1 MIGWG
6 YVDML
11 DTYLSPERYK
21 GWQVNYLSHTT
32 HEREDRRISTLSVQQ
47 GSFAHADN
55 RSGNAN
61 EMQAMYHFAYAWH
74 YNWHFLNQRL
84 NVKAGGML
92 NTHLGMLY
100 NARNSNNPMQAKVG
114 LNVAPSVMASYRFSI
129 KNKPL
134 TVRYEADA
142 PLLGMMFSP
151 NYGQS
156 YYEIFSEGNYDHN
169 IVVTHPVNA
178 LSLRQMLTLDFSLYK
193 TTFRIGYLGNYQQAD
208 APLLGMM
215 FSPNY
220 GQSYYEIF
228 SEGNYD
234 HNIVVTH
241 PVNALSLR
249 QMLTLDFSLYKTT
262 FRIGYLGNYQ
272 QAHVNHLRYHTYS
285 HVLVLGLV
293 KKFSLNHLRP

>member
-1 MIGWG
+1 MKTWDNHKKPTWQWACIALMLCWSMSMAAQTGATPLDKITTNAKMIGWG

-32 HEREDRRISTLSVQQ
+32 HEHEDRRISTLSVHQ

-55 RSGNAN
+55 RAGTAN

-74 YNWHFLNQRL
+74 YNWHFLNRRL
-84 NVKAGGML
+84 NVKTGGML
-92 NTHLGMLY
+92 NTRLGMLY
-100 NARNSNNPMQAKVG
+100 NTRNSNNPMQAKVG

-169 IVVTHPVNA
+169 VVVTHPVNA

-193 TTFRIGYLGNYQQAD
+193 TTFRIGYLGD
-208 APLLGMM
+208 
-215 FSPNY
+215 
-220 GQSYYEIF
+220 
-228 SEGNYD
+228 
-234 HNIVVTH
+234 
-241 PVNALSLR
+241 
-249 QMLTLDFSLYKTT
+249 
-262 FRIGYLGNYQ
+262 YQ

-285 HVLVLGLV
+285 HVLVLGIV
-293 KKFSLNHLRP
+293 KKFTLNHLRP

>member
-1 MIGWG
+1 MLCWSTGMAAQTDATPLDKTTTNVKMIGWG

-32 HEREDRRISTLSVQQ
+32 HEREDHRISTLSVHQ

-55 RSGNAN
+55 RAGNAN

-74 YNWHFLNQRL
+74 YNWHFMNRHL

-100 NARNSNNPMQAKVG
+100 NTRNSNNPIQAKVG

-169 IVVTHPVNA
+169 VVVTHPINA

-193 TTFRIGYLGNYQQAD
+193 TTFRIGYLGD
-208 APLLGMM
+208 
-215 FSPNY
+215 
-220 GQSYYEIF
+220 
-228 SEGNYD
+228 
-234 HNIVVTH
+234 
-241 PVNALSLR
+241 
-249 QMLTLDFSLYKTT
+249 
-262 FRIGYLGNYQ
+262 YQ
-272 QAHVNHLRYHTYS
+272 QAHVNQLKYHNYS

-293 KKFSLNHLRP
+293 KKFALNHLRP

>member
-1 MIGWG
+1 MGMAAQTDATPLDKTTTNVKMIGWG

-32 HEREDRRISTLSVQQ
+32 REREDRHISTLSVHQ

-55 RSGNAN
+55 RAGNAN

-74 YNWHFLNQRL
+74 YNWHFMNRHL

-100 NARNSNNPMQAKVG
+100 NTRNSNNPMQAKVG
-114 LNVAPSVMASYRFSI
+114 LNVAPSVMVSYRFSI

-169 IVVTHPVNA
+169 VVVTHPINA

-193 TTFRIGYLGNYQQAD
+193 TTFRIGYLGD
-208 APLLGMM
+208 
-215 FSPNY
+215 
-220 GQSYYEIF
+220 
-228 SEGNYD
+228 
-234 HNIVVTH
+234 
-241 PVNALSLR
+241 
-249 QMLTLDFSLYKTT
+249 
-262 FRIGYLGNYQ
+262 YQ

-293 KKFSLNHLRP
+293 KKFTLNHLRP

>member
-1 MIGWG
+1 MKTWDNHRKSTWQWACIALMLCWSMSMAAQTGATPLDKITTNAKMIGWG

-21 GWQVNYLSHTT
+21 GWQVNYLSHTM
-32 HEREDRRISTLSVQQ
+32 HEREDRRISTLSVHQ

-55 RSGNAN
+55 RAGTAN

-74 YNWHFLNQRL
+74 YNWHLLNRRL

-100 NARNSNNPMQAKVG
+100 NTRNSNNPMQAKVG
-114 LNVAPSVMASYRFSI
+114 LNVALSVMASYRFSI

-169 IVVTHPVNA
+169 VVVTHPVNA

-193 TTFRIGYLGNYQQAD
+193 TTFRIGYLGD
-208 APLLGMM
+208 
-215 FSPNY
+215 
-220 GQSYYEIF
+220 
-228 SEGNYD
+228 
-234 HNIVVTH
+234 
-241 PVNALSLR
+241 
-249 QMLTLDFSLYKTT
+249 
-262 FRIGYLGNYQ
+262 YQ

-293 KKFSLNHLRP
+293 KKFTLNHLRP

>member
-1 MIGWG
+1 MGMEAQTGATPLDKITTNAKMIGWG

-21 GWQVNYLSHTT
+21 GWQVNYLSHTM
-32 HEREDRRISTLSVQQ
+32 HEREDRRISTLSVHQ

-55 RSGNAN
+55 RAGNAN

-74 YNWHFLNQRL
+74 YNWYFLNRRL
-84 NVKAGGML
+84 NIKAGGML

-169 IVVTHPVNA
+169 VVVTHPINA

-193 TTFRIGYLGNYQQAD
+193 TTFRIGYLGD
-208 APLLGMM
+208 
-215 FSPNY
+215 
-220 GQSYYEIF
+220 
-228 SEGNYD
+228 
-234 HNIVVTH
+234 
-241 PVNALSLR
+241 
-249 QMLTLDFSLYKTT
+249 
-262 FRIGYLGNYQ
+262 YQ

>member
-1 MIGWG
+1 MGMAAQTDATPLDKITTNAKMIGWG
-6 YVDML
+6 CVDML
-11 DTYLSPERYK
+11 DTYLSPERYRS
-21 GWQVNYLSHTT
+21 WQVNYLSHTM
-32 HEREDRRISTLSVQQ
+32 HEREDRCISTLSVHQ

-55 RSGNAN
+55 RAGNAN

-74 YNWHFLNQRL
+74 YNWHFLNRHL

-114 LNVAPSVMASYRFSI
+114 LNVAPSVMASYHFSI
-129 KNKPL
+129 KNRPL

-169 IVVTHPVNA
+169 VVVTHPINA
-178 LSLRQMLTLDFSLYK
+178 LSLRQMLTIDFSLYK
-193 TTFRIGYLGNYQQAD
+193 TTFRIGYLGD
-208 APLLGMM
+208 
-215 FSPNY
+215 
-220 GQSYYEIF
+220 
-228 SEGNYD
+228 
-234 HNIVVTH
+234 
-241 PVNALSLR
+241 
-249 QMLTLDFSLYKTT
+249 
-262 FRIGYLGNYQ
+262 YQ

-293 KKFSLNHLRP
+293 KKFTLNHLRP

>member
-1 MIGWG
+1 MLCWSMGMEAQTGATPLDKTTTNVKMIGWG

-32 HEREDRRISTLSVQQ
+32 HEREDRCISTLSVHK

-55 RSGNAN
+55 RAGNAN

-74 YNWHFLNQRL
+74 YNWHFLNRRL
-84 NVKAGGML
+84 NIKAGGML

-169 IVVTHPVNA
+169 VVVTHPINA

-193 TTFRIGYLGNYQQAD
+193 TTFRIGYLGD
-208 APLLGMM
+208 
-215 FSPNY
+215 
-220 GQSYYEIF
+220 
-228 SEGNYD
+228 
-234 HNIVVTH
+234 
-241 PVNALSLR
+241 
-249 QMLTLDFSLYKTT
+249 
-262 FRIGYLGNYQ
+262 YQ

>member
-1 MIGWG
+1 MGMAAQTDSTPLDKTTTNVKMIGWG

-21 GWQVNYLSHTT
+21 GWQVNYLSHTM
-32 HEREDRRISTLSVQQ
+32 HEREDRRISTLSVHQ

-55 RSGNAN
+55 RAGNAN

-74 YNWHFLNQRL
+74 YNWYLLNRRL
-84 NVKAGGML
+84 NVKTGGML

-100 NARNSNNPMQAKVG
+100 NTRNSNNPMQAKVG

-129 KNKPL
+129 KNTPL

-169 IVVTHPVNA
+169 VVVTHPVNA

-193 TTFRIGYLGNYQQAD
+193 TTFRIGYLGD
-208 APLLGMM
+208 
-215 FSPNY
+215 
-220 GQSYYEIF
+220 
-228 SEGNYD
+228 
-234 HNIVVTH
+234 
-241 PVNALSLR
+241 
-249 QMLTLDFSLYKTT
+249 
-262 FRIGYLGNYQ
+262 YQ

-285 HVLVLGLV
+285 HVLVLGIV
-293 KKFSLNHLRP
+293 KKFTLNHLRP

>member
-1 MIGWG
+1 MGMAAQTDATPLDKITTNAKMIGWG
-6 YVDML
+6 CVDML

-21 GWQVNYLSHTT
+21 GWQVNYLSHTI
-32 HEREDRRISTLSVQQ
+32 HEREDRRISTLSVHQ

-55 RSGNAN
+55 RAGNAN
-61 EMQAMYHFAYAWH
+61 EMQAMYRFAYAWH
-74 YNWHFLNQRL
+74 YNWHFLNRHL

-100 NARNSNNPMQAKVG
+100 NARNSNNPMQAEVG

-169 IVVTHPVNA
+169 VVFTHPINA

-193 TTFRIGYLGNYQQAD
+193 TTFRIGYLGD
-208 APLLGMM
+208 
-215 FSPNY
+215 
-220 GQSYYEIF
+220 
-228 SEGNYD
+228 
-234 HNIVVTH
+234 
-241 PVNALSLR
+241 
-249 QMLTLDFSLYKTT
+249 YK
-262 FRIGYLGNYQ
+262 

-285 HVLVLGLV
+285 HVLVLGIV
-293 KKFSLNHLRP
+293 KKFTLNHLHP

>member
-1 MIGWG
+1 MLCWSTGMAEQTDATPLDKTTTNVKMIGWG

-32 HEREDRRISTLSVQQ
+32 HEREDHRISTLSVQQ

-74 YNWHFLNQRL
+74 YNWHFMNRHL

-114 LNVAPSVMASYRFSI
+114 LNVAPSVMVSYRFSI

-169 IVVTHPVNA
+169 VVVTHPINA

-193 TTFRIGYLGNYQQAD
+193 TTFRIGYLGD
-208 APLLGMM
+208 
-215 FSPNY
+215 
-220 GQSYYEIF
+220 
-228 SEGNYD
+228 
-234 HNIVVTH
+234 
-241 PVNALSLR
+241 
-249 QMLTLDFSLYKTT
+249 
-262 FRIGYLGNYQ
+262 YQ

-293 KKFSLNHLRP
+293 KKFTLNHLRP

>member
-1 MIGWG
+1 MLCWSTGMAAQTDTTPLNKTTTNVKMIGWG
-6 YVDML
+6 CVDML

-193 TTFRIGYLGNYQQAD
+193 TTFRIGYLGNYQQA
-208 APLLGMM
+208 
-215 FSPNY
+215 
-220 GQSYYEIF
+220 
-228 SEGNYD
+228 
-234 HNIVVTH
+234 
-241 PVNALSLR
+241 
-249 QMLTLDFSLYKTT
+249 
-262 FRIGYLGNYQ
+262 
-272 QAHVNHLRYHTYS
+272 HVNHLRYHTYS

>member
-1 MIGWG
+1 MSMAAQTGATPLDKITTNAKMIGWG
-6 YVDML
+6 YVDVF

-32 HEREDRRISTLSVQQ
+32 HEREDRRISTLSVHQ

-55 RSGNAN
+55 RAGNAN

-74 YNWHFLNQRL
+74 YNWHFLNRCL

-100 NARNSNNPMQAKVG
+100 NTRNSNNPMQAKVG

-169 IVVTHPVNA
+169 VVVTHPVNA
-178 LSLRQMLTLDFSLYK
+178 LSLRQMLTLDFSVYK
-193 TTFRIGYLGNYQQAD
+193 TTFRIGYLGD
-208 APLLGMM
+208 
-215 FSPNY
+215 
-220 GQSYYEIF
+220 
-228 SEGNYD
+228 
-234 HNIVVTH
+234 
-241 PVNALSLR
+241 
-249 QMLTLDFSLYKTT
+249 
-262 FRIGYLGNYQ
+262 YQ

-293 KKFSLNHLRP
+293 KKFTLNHLRP

>member
-1 MIGWG
+1 MSMAAQTDATPLDKITTNAKMIGWG
-6 YVDML
+6 YVDVL

-32 HEREDRRISTLSVQQ
+32 NEREDRCISTLSVHQ
-47 GSFAHADN
+47 GSFAHANN
-55 RSGNAN
+55 RAGTAN

-74 YNWHFLNQRL
+74 YNWYLLNQRL

-100 NARNSNNPMQAKVG
+100 NTRNSNNPMQAKVG
-114 LNVAPSVMASYRFSI
+114 LNVAPSVMASYRFCI

-169 IVVTHPVNA
+169 VVVTHPINA
-178 LSLRQMLTLDFSLYK
+178 LSLRQMLTLDFSVYK
-193 TTFRIGYLGNYQQAD
+193 TTFRIGYLGD
-208 APLLGMM
+208 
-215 FSPNY
+215 
-220 GQSYYEIF
+220 
-228 SEGNYD
+228 
-234 HNIVVTH
+234 
-241 PVNALSLR
+241 
-249 QMLTLDFSLYKTT
+249 
-262 FRIGYLGNYQ
+262 YQ

-285 HVLVLGLV
+285 HVLVLGIV
-293 KKFSLNHLRP
+293 KKFTLNHLRP

>member
-1 MIGWG
+1 MGMAAQTDATSLDKTTTNVKMIGWG
-6 YVDML
+6 YVDVL
-11 DTYLSPERYK
+11 DTYLSPERYE

-32 HEREDRRISTLSVQQ
+32 HEREDRCISTLSVHQ

-55 RSGNAN
+55 RAGNAN
-61 EMQAMYHFAYAWH
+61 EMQAMYHFAYALH
-74 YNWHFLNQRL
+74 YNWHLLNRRL

-100 NARNSNNPMQAKVG
+100 NTRNSNNPMQAKVG

-169 IVVTHPVNA
+169 VVVTHPVNA
-178 LSLRQMLTLDFSLYK
+178 LSLRQMLTLDFSLCK
-193 TTFRIGYLGNYQQAD
+193 TTFRIGYLGD
-208 APLLGMM
+208 
-215 FSPNY
+215 
-220 GQSYYEIF
+220 
-228 SEGNYD
+228 
-234 HNIVVTH
+234 
-241 PVNALSLR
+241 
-249 QMLTLDFSLYKTT
+249 
-262 FRIGYLGNYQ
+262 YQ

-293 KKFSLNHLRP
+293 KKFTLNHLRP

>member
-1 MIGWG
+1 MKTWDNHRKSTWQWACIALMLCWSMSMAAQTGATPLDKITTNAKMIGWG

-21 GWQVNYLSHTT
+21 GWQVNYLSHTM
-32 HEREDRRISTLSVQQ
+32 HEREDRRISTLSVHQ

-55 RSGNAN
+55 RAGTAN

-74 YNWHFLNQRL
+74 YNWHLLNRRL

-100 NARNSNNPMQAKVG
+100 NTRNSNNPMQAKVG
-114 LNVAPSVMASYRFSI
+114 LNVALSVMESYRFSI

-169 IVVTHPVNA
+169 VVVTHPVNA

-193 TTFRIGYLGNYQQAD
+193 TTFRIGYLGD
-208 APLLGMM
+208 
-215 FSPNY
+215 
-220 GQSYYEIF
+220 
-228 SEGNYD
+228 
-234 HNIVVTH
+234 
-241 PVNALSLR
+241 
-249 QMLTLDFSLYKTT
+249 
-262 FRIGYLGNYQ
+262 YQ

-293 KKFSLNHLRP
+293 KKFTLNHLRP

>member
-1 MIGWG
+1 MGMAAQTGATPLDKITTNAKMIGWG
-6 YVDML
+6 YGDML

-21 GWQVNYLSHTT
+21 GWQVNYLSHTM
-32 HEREDRRISTLSVQQ
+32 HEREDRRISTLSVHQ

-55 RSGNAN
+55 RAGNAN

-74 YNWHFLNQRL
+74 YNWHFMNQRL
-84 NVKAGGML
+84 NVKTGGML

-114 LNVAPSVMASYRFSI
+114 LNVAPSVMASYHFSI
-129 KNKPL
+129 KNRPL

-169 IVVTHPVNA
+169 AVVTHPINA

-193 TTFRIGYLGNYQQAD
+193 TTFRIGYLGD
-208 APLLGMM
+208 
-215 FSPNY
+215 
-220 GQSYYEIF
+220 
-228 SEGNYD
+228 
-234 HNIVVTH
+234 
-241 PVNALSLR
+241 
-249 QMLTLDFSLYKTT
+249 
-262 FRIGYLGNYQ
+262 YQ

-293 KKFSLNHLRP
+293 KKFTINHLRP

>member
-1 MIGWG
+1 MKTWDNHRKPTWQWACIALMLCWSMSMAAQTGATPLDKITTNAKMIGWG

-21 GWQVNYLSHTT
+21 GWQVNYLSHTL
-32 HEREDRRISTLSVQQ
+32 HEREDRCISTLSVHQ

-55 RSGNAN
+55 RAGNAN

-74 YNWHFLNQRL
+74 YNWHLLNRRL

-100 NARNSNNPMQAKVG
+100 NTRNSNNPMQAKVG
-114 LNVAPSVMASYRFSI
+114 LNVALSVMASYRFSI

-169 IVVTHPVNA
+169 VVVTHPVNA

-193 TTFRIGYLGNYQQAD
+193 TTFRIGYLGD
-208 APLLGMM
+208 
-215 FSPNY
+215 
-220 GQSYYEIF
+220 
-228 SEGNYD
+228 
-234 HNIVVTH
+234 
-241 PVNALSLR
+241 
-249 QMLTLDFSLYKTT
+249 
-262 FRIGYLGNYQ
+262 YQ

-293 KKFSLNHLRP
+293 KKFTLNHLRP

>member
-1 MIGWG
+1 MKTWDNHRKPTWQWACIALMLCWSMSMAAQTGATPLDKITTNAKMIGWG
-6 YVDML
+6 CVDML

-21 GWQVNYLSHTT
+21 GWQVNYLSHTM
-32 HEREDRRISTLSVQQ
+32 HEREDRCISTLSVHQ

-55 RSGNAN
+55 RAGNAN

-74 YNWHFLNQRL
+74 YNWHFLNRHL

-100 NARNSNNPMQAKVG
+100 NTRNSNNPMQAKVG

-169 IVVTHPVNA
+169 VVVTHPVNA
-178 LSLRQMLTLDFSLYK
+178 LSLRQMLTLDFSLCK
-193 TTFRIGYLGNYQQAD
+193 TTFRIGYLGD
-208 APLLGMM
+208 
-215 FSPNY
+215 
-220 GQSYYEIF
+220 
-228 SEGNYD
+228 
-234 HNIVVTH
+234 
-241 PVNALSLR
+241 
-249 QMLTLDFSLYKTT
+249 
-262 FRIGYLGNYQ
+262 YQ

-293 KKFSLNHLRP
+293 KKFTLNHLRP

>member
-1 MIGWG
+1 MGMAAQTDATPLDKITTNAKMIGWG
-6 YVDML
+6 CVDML

-32 HEREDRRISTLSVQQ
+32 NEREDRCISTLSVHQ
-47 GSFAHADN
+47 GSFAHANN
-55 RSGNAN
+55 RAGNAN

-74 YNWHFLNQRL
+74 YNWHFMNQRL

-100 NARNSNNPMQAKVG
+100 NTRNSNNPMQAKVG
-114 LNVAPSVMASYRFSI
+114 LNVAPAVMASYRFSI
-129 KNKPL
+129 KNRPL

-142 PLLGMMFSP
+142 PLLGIMFSP

-169 IVVTHPVNA
+169 VVVPHPINA

-193 TTFRIGYLGNYQQAD
+193 TTFRIGYLGDY
-208 APLLGMM
+208 
-215 FSPNY
+215 
-220 GQSYYEIF
+220 
-228 SEGNYD
+228 
-234 HNIVVTH
+234 H
-241 PVNALSLR
+241 
-249 QMLTLDFSLYKTT
+249 
-262 FRIGYLGNYQ
+262 

-285 HVLVLGLV
+285 HVLVLGIV
-293 KKFSLNHLRP
+293 KKFTLNHLRP

>member
-1 MIGWG
+1 MLCWSMGMAAQTDATPLDKTTTNVKMIGWG
-6 YVDML
+6 CVDML

-32 HEREDRRISTLSVQQ
+32 HEREDHRISTLSVHQ

-55 RSGNAN
+55 RAGNAN

-74 YNWHFLNQRL
+74 YNWHFMNRHL

-100 NARNSNNPMQAKVG
+100 NTRNSNNPIQAKVG

-169 IVVTHPVNA
+169 VVVTHPINA

-193 TTFRIGYLGNYQQAD
+193 TTFRIGYLGD
-208 APLLGMM
+208 
-215 FSPNY
+215 
-220 GQSYYEIF
+220 
-228 SEGNYD
+228 
-234 HNIVVTH
+234 
-241 PVNALSLR
+241 
-249 QMLTLDFSLYKTT
+249 
-262 FRIGYLGNYQ
+262 YQ

-293 KKFSLNHLRP
+293 KKFTLNHLRP